1 MDKQLKIFENGSSWL
16 RADFHLHTK
25 ADKEFI
31 YKDDINYF
39 SKNYID
45 QLKNKSIKIGV
56 ITNHN
61 KFALTEFKELRKKA
75 EKEEIYLIP
84 GVEFS
89 ITDGAK
95 GLHILIVFS
104 DEWIFNSE
112 NEDYISQFLNTSFI
126 GVSTPSTPPYPN
138 SNYSLQETYKILNTF
153 NKDYF
158 FVLAHIDDNNGLFV
172 ELKGRNLDSFIKSEP
187 FDKKVLGLQKSRS
200 FDNQKRIKE
209 IVKDETKIP
218 AYVEGSDNAEKGVLG
233 IGNGNVISGT
243 TQKTYLK
250 LGAYNFEAIK
260 YALLD
265 KKYRQLKSISPITNG
280 YIKSISFN
288 GGKLDGT
295 TVQLNHSMNNLIGI
309 RGSGKSSIL
318 EAIRYALDI
327 ELSEKQNADFEYK
340 NDLVNAL
347 LESGG
352 KITCILVDD
361 QGVEY
366 RTEKILGDRTNIYI
380 GNELQIG
387 LKPNAI
393 VKKPIYFGQKD
404 LSKIGKPQSIEFLIQ
419 KIIGDRLTDKKIE
432 VENKNQE
439 IIHILN
445 EIKKIESKLARKT
458 NFEEKQAELI
468 NKIKVFKK
476 LEIDKKLE
484 KQINFNKDIN
494 FINRIFKFESKLI
507 NALNDFNAEFEEGFV
522 EFHNYLIKE
531 KDNYEDIEAILK
543 SLYSFEAIFFQLG
556 TIQLDLSK
564 NNVGFMEL
572 SKQFS
577 TKFDTLKEE
586 FSKIKR
592 EMKLP
597 NIQADDY
604 VKYTKELDLTKAQ
617 LSELEKLSKKKNEL
631 QIRLKQ
637 SLIELQGLWHNEF
650 EIVQE
655 EIRKVNND
663 QNAIKINANFKGSK
677 YALKA
682 YLKENLRGSNISFS
696 KIETISDSYND
707 LISVYND
714 LSVEKS
720 NIKNSLS
727 ENQLHTFKE
736 YFDSNIGAFLTYRI
750 PDKFE
755 IIYKGR
761 SLDKHSLGQ
770 RASALIIFL
779 LTLKDSD
786 LIIIDQPEDDLDNQ
800 TIYNDVIKVL
810 KELKNSSQFIFATH
824 NPNIPVLGDCEQ
836 IVSCS
841 YDSNIIETNFGSIDK
856 ETIRKDI
863 VNIMEGGKEAFNN
876 RKRIYELWTH

>member
-1 MDKQLKIFENGSSWL
+1 MDNHLKIFENGSSWL

-31 YKDDINYF
+31 YDGEENSFVTSYVEKLDE
-39 SKNYID
+39 
-45 QLKNKSIKIGV
+45 QQIKV
-56 ITNHN
+56 ASITNHN
-61 KFALTEFKELRKKA
+61 KFDISEYKAISKKARKK
-75 EKEEIYLIP
+75 EIYVLP
-84 GVEFS
+84 GVELS
-89 ITDGAK
+89 VNDGAN
-95 GLHILIVFS
+95 GIHCLV
-104 DEWIFNSE
+104 IFNPTDWLENNTDYINHFLTSTFAGKANYE
-112 NEDYISQFLNTSFI
+112 NEN
-126 GVSTPSTPPYPN
+126 GR
-138 SNYSLQETYKILNTF
+138 SNDNLIETIKKLEAF
-153 NKDYF
+153 DKDYF
-158 FVLAHIDDNNGLFV
+158 IILAHIEQRSGFYKELNG
-172 ELKGRNLDSFIKSEP
+172 G
-187 FDKKVLGLQKSRS
+187 
-200 FDNQKRIKE
+200 RIKE
-209 IVKDETKIP
+209 FGEQPIFRKSVLGFQKVRTHDKVENLKLWLNNELP
-218 AYVEGSDNAEKGVLG
+218 AFVEGSDAKSIETIG
-233 IGNGNVISGT
+233 IGNEINGD

-250 LGAYNFEAIK
+250 LGAFNFEAIK

-265 KKYRQLKSISPITNG
+265 KKFRQSKSLPTISNG

-309 RGSGKSSIL
+309 RGSGKSSVL
-318 EAIRYALDI
+318 EAVRYALDI
-327 ELSEKQNADFEYK
+327 ELTETQNEDFEYK
-340 NDLVNAL
+340 NNLVNAL
-347 LESGG
+347 LGSGG
-352 KITCILVDD
+352 KITCVLVDD
-361 QGVEY
+361 QGVKY

-380 GNELQIG
+380 DNELQLG

-404 LSKIGKPQSIEFLIQ
+404 LSQIGDSLSTEYLIQ
-419 KIIGDRLTDKKIE
+419 KLIGDRLLDKKRE
-432 VENKNQE
+432 VEDKNQE
-439 IIHILN
+439 VIHILN
-445 EIKKIESKLARKT
+445 EISKIELKLARKT
-458 NFEEKQAELI
+458 NFEEKQAELT
-468 NKIKVFKK
+468 NKIKVFKE

-494 FINRIFKFESKLI
+494 FAKRIFNFEKKI
-507 NALNDFNAEFEEGFV
+507 IIALNDFHKEFENGFV
-522 EFHNYLIKE
+522 DFHNYLSKE
-531 KDNYEDIEAILK
+531 KDNYDDISNIIK
-543 SLYSFEAIFFQLG
+543 SLNSFEAIFNNLG
-556 TIQLDLSK
+556 TIQLELAQKNIEFMSISK
-564 NNVGFMEL
+564 H
-572 SKQFS
+572 FS
-577 TKFDTLKEE
+577 EKFDTLKEE

-592 EMKLP
+592 EINLP

-617 LSELEKLSKKKNEL
+617 LSELEKLSKKKTEL
-631 QIRLKQ
+631 QIQLKQ

-655 EIRKVNND
+655 EIKKVNDD
-663 QNAIKINANFKGSK
+663 QDAITINVNFKGNK
-677 YALKA
+677 GNFKW
-682 YLKENLRGSNISFS
+682 YLKGNLRGSNLRENNIQA
-696 KIETISDSYND
+696 IIDNYND
-707 LISVYND
+707 LINVFND
-714 LSVEKS
+714 LSVDKS
-720 NIKNSLS
+720 NIKNILS
-727 ENQLHTFKE
+727 DNQFHIFKE
-736 YFDSNIGAFLTYRI
+736 YFESNIGAFLTYRI

-761 SLDKHSLGQ
+761 SLNEHSLGQ

-841 YDSNIIETNFGSIDK
+841 YDSNIIETNFGSIDE

>member
-1 MDKQLKIFENGSSWL
+1 MDNHLKIFENGSSWL

-31 YKDDINYF
+31 YDGEENSFVSSYVEKLDE
-39 SKNYID
+39 
-45 QLKNKSIKIGV
+45 QQIKV
-56 ITNHN
+56 ASITNHN
-61 KFALTEFKELRKKA
+61 KFDISEYKAISKKARKK
-75 EKEEIYLIP
+75 EIYVLP
-84 GVEFS
+84 GVELSVNDGSNGIHCLVVFNPKDWLNNG
-89 ITDGAK
+89 TDFINQFLTQTFAGKA
-95 GLHILIVFS
+95 
-104 DEWIFNSE
+104 NYE
-112 NEDYISQFLNTSFI
+112 NEN
-126 GVSTPSTPPYPN
+126 GR
-138 SNYSLQETYKILNTF
+138 SNDNLIETIKKLEAF
-153 NKDYF
+153 EKDYF
-158 FVLAHIDDNNGLFV
+158 LIMAHIEQRSGFYN
-172 ELKGRNLDSFIKSEP
+172 ELDG
-187 FDKKVLGLQKSRS
+187 G
-200 FDNQKRIKE
+200 RIKE
-209 IVKDETKIP
+209 LGEQPIFRKSVLGFQRVRTHDKVGNLKLWLNNELP
-218 AYVEGSDNAEKGVLG
+218 AFVEGSDAKSIETIG
-233 IGNGNVISGT
+233 IGNEINGD

-250 LGAYNFEAIK
+250 LGAFNFEAIK

-265 KKYRQLKSISPITNG
+265 KKFRQSKLLPTISNG

-327 ELSEKQNADFEYK
+327 DLSKKQNVDFEYK
-340 NDLVNAL
+340 NNLVNAL
-347 LESGG
+347 LGSGG

-380 GNELQIG
+380 GEELQLG

-404 LSKIGKPQSIEFLIQ
+404 LSQIGDSLSTEYLIQ
-419 KIIGDRLTDKKIE
+419 KLIGDRLLDKKRE
-432 VENKNQE
+432 VEDKNQE
-439 IIHILN
+439 VIKLLN
-445 EIKKIESKLARKT
+445 EIKKIDSKIARKT
-458 NFEEKQAELI
+458 EFEEKQADLT
-468 NKIKVFKK
+468 NKIKVYKK
-476 LEIDKKLE
+476 HKIDKKLE

-494 FINRIFKFESKLI
+494 FVKRIFKFEKKLI
-507 NALNDFNAEFEEGFV
+507 TALDDFHKEFEDGFAD
-522 EFHNYLIKE
+522 FHNYLTKE
-531 KDNYEDIEAILK
+531 KDNYDDINNIIK
-543 SLYSFEAIFFQLG
+543 SLNSFEVIFNNLG
-556 TIQLDLSK
+556 TIQLELAQK
-564 NNVGFMEL
+564 NIEFIAV

-577 TKFDTLKEE
+577 EKFDTLKDE
-586 FSKIKR
+586 FSKKKR
-592 EMKLP
+592 EINLP

-637 SLIELQGLWHNEF
+637 SLVELQGLWHNEF

-655 EIRKVNND
+655 EIKKVNDD
-663 QNAIKINANFKGSK
+663 QDAITINVDFKGNKGNFKW
-677 YALKA
+677 
-682 YLKENLRGSNISFS
+682 YLKENIRGSNISAN
-696 KIETISDSYND
+696 KIETITEKYND
-707 LISVYND
+707 LISLYND
-714 LSVEKS
+714 LSIEKS
-720 NIKNSLS
+720 NIKSILS
-727 ENQLHTFKE
+727 DNQLHTFKE
-736 YFDSNIGAFLTYRI
+736 YFESNIGAFLTYRI

-761 SLDKHSLGQ
+761 SLNEHSLGQ

-841 YDSNIIETNFGSIDK
+841 YDSNIIETNFGSIDE

-876 RKRIYELWTH
+876 RKLIYELWTH

>member
-1 MDKQLKIFENGSSWL
+1 MDKHLETFKNGSSWL

-31 YKDDINYF
+31 YSEDTNYF

-45 QLKNKSIKIGV
+45 QLKNENIKVGV

-61 KFALTEFKELRKKA
+61 KFDLTEFKELRKNAK
-75 EKEEIYLIP
+75 KEEIYLIP
-84 GVEFS
+84 GIEFS

-95 GLHILIVFS
+95 GIHLLIVFS
-104 DEWIFNSE
+104 DKWIYNSE
-112 NEDYISQFLNTSFI
+112 NENYIAQFLNSSFI
-126 GVSTPSTPPYPN
+126 GVSNPSTPPYPN
-138 SNYSLQETYKILNTF
+138 SNFSLQETYKTLNTF

-158 FVLAHIDDNNGLFV
+158 FVLAHIDDSNGLFT

-187 FDKKVLGLQKSRS
+187 FVKKVLGLQKTRS
-200 FDNQKRIKE
+200 FDNQKRISE
-209 IVKDETKIP
+209 IIEEETKIP
-218 AYVEGSDNAEKGVLG
+218 AYVEGSDNAAKGILG
-233 IGNGNVISGT
+233 IGNGNEINGG

-250 LGAYNFEAIK
+250 LGAFNFEAIK

-265 KKYRQLKSISPITNG
+265 KKFRQSKLLPTISNG

-288 GGKLDGT
+288 GGKLNGT
-295 TVQLNHSMNNLIGI
+295 TIHLNHSMNNLIGI

-327 ELSEKQNADFEYK
+327 ELTEKQNADFEYK

-352 KITCILVDD
+352 KIICILVDD

-366 RTEKILGDRTNIYI
+366 RAEKILGDRTNIYI
-380 GNELQIG
+380 GEELQLG

-393 VKKPIYFGQKD
+393 IKKPIYFGQKD

-419 KIIGDRLTDKKIE
+419 KIIGDRLIDKKIE
-432 VENKNQE
+432 VEDKNQE
-439 IIHILN
+439 VIQILN
-445 EIKKIESKLARKT
+445 EIKKIESKLARKI

-468 NKIKVFKK
+468 NKIKVFK
-476 LEIDKKLE
+476 ENDIDKKLE
-484 KQINFNKDIN
+484 KQIVFNKDAN
-494 FINRIFKFESKLI
+494 FIKRVDKFEVKIIDALDEFIKEYDDGFEAFKTYVSKENITDIEKVTESLIAFEKVFDELRGVLIKLI
-507 NALNDFNAEFEEGFV
+507 DKNQELTGKQKGF
-522 EFHNYLIKE
+522 
-531 KDNYEDIEAILK
+531 
-543 SLYSFEAIFFQLG
+543 
-556 TIQLDLSK
+556 T
-564 NNVGFMEL
+564 
-572 SKQFS
+572 
-577 TKFDTLKEE
+577 TKYNELKEE
-586 FSKIKR
+586 FSEIKR
-592 EMKLP
+592 KIDLP

-637 SLIELQGLWHNEF
+637 SLVELQGLWHNEF

-655 EIRKVNND
+655 EIKKVNDD
-663 QNAIKINANFKGSK
+663 QDAITINVSFKGNK
-677 YALKA
+677 GDFKW
-682 YLKENLRGSNISFS
+682 YLKDNIRGSNISAN
-696 KIETISDSYND
+696 KIETITDNYND

-720 NIKNSLS
+720 NVKNSLS
-727 ENQLHTFKE
+727 DNQLHTFKE

-841 YDSNIIETNFGSIDK
+841 YDSNIIETNFGSID
-856 ETIRKDI
+856 EATIRKDI